1 MNKNTANISVGICP
15 FGMKPSA
22 VNLSMSLLEV
32 AAEEEMIS
40 STSVNTSSSEPIP
53 TSFRIGFLLLGFLE
67 TI

>member
-1 MNKNTANISVGICP
+1 VGICP
-15 FGMKPSA
+15 LGIKPNA

-32 AAEEEMIS
+32 AAEEEIIS

-53 TSFRIGFLLLGFLE
+53 TSFRISFLLLGFLK